1 MATFKCDYDSIY
13 DLAEKTRRD
22 ANDLDSQSRMSSQ
35 ELNSQL
41 SSWSGDASTEYK
53 DNAEQL
59 NKDTQEV
66 AEVMRAYADHLDEIA
81 DTVKEADEYCAT
93 AKI

>member
-1 MATFKCDYDSIY
+1 MATYKCDYDSIY

-22 ANDLDSQSRMSSQ
+22 ANDLESQSKTSNQ
-35 ELNSQL
+35 ERNAQL
-41 SSWSGDASTEYK
+41 SSWSGDASTEFK
-53 DNAEQL
+53 DNSDQL
-59 NKDTQEV
+59 DKDTQAV
-66 AEVMRAYADHLDEIA
+66 AGVMRAYADHLDEIA